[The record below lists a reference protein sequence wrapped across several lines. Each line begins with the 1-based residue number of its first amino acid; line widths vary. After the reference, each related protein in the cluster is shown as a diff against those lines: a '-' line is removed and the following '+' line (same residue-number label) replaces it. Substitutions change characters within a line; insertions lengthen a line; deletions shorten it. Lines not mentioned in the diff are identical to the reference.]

1 MKRILEGKKILLGV
15 SGSIAAY
22 KAPML
27 VRELIK
33 EGAEVKV
40 IMTPAAKEFVTP
52 ITLSSVSKNPVVFDM
67 FDLNSQSNGAWHI
80 HLAHWCDLAIIAP
93 CSASTLS
100 KLANGL
106 ADNAL
111 TAVFMALPKHIPLL
125 IAPAMDTTMF
135 EYPATQNNIQILKDF
150 GFTIIPPDE
159 GELASGLSGLGR
171 LADISVIIDYITKSL
186 NSTDNHTKILNEDI
200 AYLNKSLETIE
211 ERIEKNEFNTELEFT
226 LLKHKFQNEKL
237 SKYFSNKKVLIT
249 AGPTIEQIDTVRY
262 LSNSSSGKMGFAIAE
277 AAKQFGADVTLITGP
292 VNLSCSSDINRIN
305 VVSAEDMYNAVIENF
320 ENQDVVIMAAAVAD
334 FTPKNKFD
342 KKIKKN
348 EVEGNL
354 NIEFI
359 PTKDILLSV
368 GKQKKA
374 HQILV
379 GFALESQNEVEY
391 GQKKLIEKNA
401 DLIVINSTLVPDSTF
416 QSDFNQVTIINRKN
430 ERFDYEKM
438 SKKEVSKIILEKVVD
453 FTQN

>member
-1 MKRILEGKKILLGV
+1 MERILEGKKILLGV

-27 VRELIK
+27 IRELIK

-171 LADISVIIDYITKSL
+171 LADISVILDYITKSL
-186 NSTDNHTKILNEDI
+186 NSTDNHKKILNEDNVL
-200 AYLNKSLETIE
+200 LNKSLETIE
-211 ERIEKNEFNTELEFT
+211 ETIEKNEFNTELEFT

-237 SKYFSNKKVLIT
+237 SKYFLNKKVLIT

-277 AAKQFGADVTLITGP
+277 SARQFGADVTLITGP
-292 VNLSCSSDINRIN
+292 VNLICSSEINRID
-305 VVSAEDMYNAVIENF
+305 VISAEDMYNAVIQNF

-348 EVEGNL
+348 EVDGNL

-374 HQILV
+374 NQILV
-379 GFALESQNEVEY
+379 GFALESQNEIEY

-401 DLIVINSTLVPDSTF
+401 DLIVINSTLIPDSTF

-430 ERFDYEKM
+430 ERFDFGKM
-438 SKKEVSKIILEKVVD
+438 SKKEVAKIILEKVID
-453 FTQN
+453 YTQN

>member
-1 MKRILEGKKILLGV
+1 MERILEGKKILLGV

-33 EGAEVKV
+33 EGAEVKA

-135 EYPATQNNIQILKDF
+135 EYPATQNNIKILKDF
-150 GFTIIPPDE
+150 GFNIIPPDE

-171 LADISVIIDYITKSL
+171 LADISVIMDYIAKSL
-186 NSTDNHTKILNEDI
+186 NSTDNHKKILNEDNI
-200 AYLNKSLETIE
+200 LLNKSLETIE
-211 ERIEKNEFNTELEFT
+211 ETIEKNEFNTELEFT

-277 AAKQFGADVTLITGP
+277 AARQFGADVTLITGP
-292 VNLSCSSDINRIN
+292 VNLVCSSDINRID

-374 HQILV
+374 NQILV
-379 GFALESQNEVEY
+379 GFALESQNEIEY

-401 DLIVINSTLVPDSTF
+401 DLIVINSTLIPDSTF

-430 ERFDYEKM
+430 ERFDFGKM
-438 SKKEVSKIILEKVVD
+438 SKKEVAKIILEKVVD
-453 FTQN
+453 YTQN